1 MKVVLK
7 NTFILSVSIN
17 QDSVEFV
24 LEAEKVN
31 DSFIR
36 KALVFENNLIKN
48 RKFKET
54 KWGPSLVVFFDIG
67 FDWYENICKSINLF
81 HV

>member
-1 MKVVLK
+1 M
-7 NTFILSVSIN
+7 
-17 QDSVEFV
+17 
-24 LEAEKVN
+24 EAERVN

-36 KALVFENNLIKN
+36 RALVFENDLIKH

-54 KWGPSLVVFFDIG
+54 KKGPSFVVFFDIG

-81 HV
+81 LV